1 MWLLAFKKLFVR
13 REFMMWSQY
22 IIWPLYSL
30 ALSMIMYGSYHGL
43 YVTPADITQGEV
55 FRIIYIHVPM
65 AALSMA
71 LYLGM
76 CLFVLL
82 ERGWHLKMADQYAL
96 ACAIVGTTVTLL
108 TIITG
113 SIWAKPTWGTW
124 WVWDARLTSEVV
136 LLGLFISYWVIKVGI
151 KPDKTAKEISSY
163 IALIGAINIPF
174 IHYSVQWWYTLH
186 QGPTILQLATPK
198 MPWVM
203 LYPLIYTG
211 IGCMILC
218 MGLVIHTAFILLYR
232 ESRKESRDKVVS
244 KAKIN

>member
-1 MWLLAFKKLFVR
+1 MWLLAFKKIFVK
-13 REFMMWSQY
+13 REFMMWSQL

-30 ALSMIMYGSYHGL
+30 AFSIIMFGSYHGL
-43 YVTPADITQGEV
+43 YLTPADVTQGEV

-76 CLFVLL
+76 CFFVLL

-96 ACAIVGTTVTLL
+96 ACAIVGSTITLL

-124 WVWDARLTSEVV
+124 WIWDARLTSEVILLV
-136 LLGLFISYWVIKVGI
+136 LFVSYWVIRAGI
-151 KPDKTAKEISSY
+151 QPDVMAKEVSSY
-163 IALIGAINIPF
+163 IALLGAINIPF

-186 QGPTILQLATPK
+186 QGPTILQFAKPK
-198 MPWVM
+198 MPWIM
-203 LYPLIYTG
+203 LYPLICTG
-211 IGCMILC
+211 IGCILLC
-218 MGLVIHTAFILLYR
+218 IGLVIHTAIVLVC
-232 ESRKESRDKVVS
+232 RKSADSNEIKLSP
-244 KAKIN
+244 KAK